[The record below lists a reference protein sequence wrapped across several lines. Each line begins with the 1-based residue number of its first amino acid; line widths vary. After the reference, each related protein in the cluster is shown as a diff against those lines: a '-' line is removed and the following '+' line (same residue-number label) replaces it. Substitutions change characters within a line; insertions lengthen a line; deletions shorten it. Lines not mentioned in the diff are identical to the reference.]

1 MPLRMKVAEY
11 PYRFGMRLLLGPGKF
26 SFYASHSREYKPNQS
41 EGMMT
46 FQERLSEL
54 LTERDCV
61 RHNISREQM
70 IRETVENGEVIVS
83 ACGALATWTPQEST
97 GRSPKDTLSVKRPES
112 QDTIDWTSPNNIP
125 IDPETFDMAFEDAM
139 DLLGT
144 IDKVYVT
151 DRVIGADARFALP
164 VRTISDMALTVLF
177 TDNMFRPTSPEV
189 TAKSCFKDKPFTI
202 VVLPYHK
209 LDPKKYEGRLRI
221 DPRLGHTSTMI
232 VGIDFDRRIGLV
244 FGSAYCG
251 SVKKLMFSVMNYI
264 LPAEGI
270 LPIHCSANEGPDG
283 RSALLLG
290 LSGTGKT
297 TLSADASRALLG
309 DDEHGWSDYGI
320 ANFENGCYAKLI
332 DLSLENEPE
341 IHKACFHKDDYRAH
355 GAIIEN
361 AMVYPDGQFDLYDD
375 RFTPN
380 SRGSYPLRYL
390 SNIKEASVADHP
402 KTILFLTAD
411 ANGVIPPVSKLTKEQ
426 AMLWFLMGYTSK
438 LAGTETGVKEPM
450 STFSRFFGEPFMP
463 RNPDIYATMLGARM
477 EKHGS
482 EVYLINT
489 GWSGGPY
496 GVGSRIKLPLTRIMV
511 NAALSGALKDVT
523 FHQDPFFKVMVPDN
537 CPGLPDNSMLDPI
550 NTWEDKD
557 AYRARAEKLTSD
569 FAAHFEKAY
578 ADKGIT
584 DEIARECPG
593 R

>member
-1 MPLRMKVAEY
+1 
-11 PYRFGMRLLLGPGKF
+11 
-26 SFYASHSREYKPNQS
+26 
-41 EGMMT
+41 MMT

-125 IDPETFDMAFEDAM
+125 VDPETFDMAFEDAM

-144 IDKVYVT
+144 LDKIYVT

-177 TDNMFRPTSPEV
+177 TDNMFRPSSPEV
-189 TAKSCFKDKPFTI
+189 AAKSCFKDKPFTI

-209 LDPKKYEGRLRI
+209 LDPKKYDGRLRI

-232 VGIDFDRRIGLV
+232 VGIDFDRRLGLV

-264 LPAEGI
+264 LPPEGI

-341 IHKACFHKDDYRAH
+341 IHKACFHKDDYRSH

-361 AMVYPDGQFDLYDD
+361 AMVYPNGQFDLFDD

-438 LAGTETGVKEPM
+438 LAGTETGVKEPV

-463 RNPDIYATMLGARM
+463 RNPDIYATMLGDRM

-482 EVYLINT
+482 EVFLINT

-496 GVGSRIKLPLTRIMV
+496 GVGSRIELPLTRIMV
-511 NAALSGALKDVT
+511 NATLSGALNDVT
-523 FHQDPFFKVMVPDN
+523 FHQDPFFKVMVPDT
-537 CPGLPDNSMLDPI
+537 CPGLPDNSILDPI
-550 NTWEDKD
+550 NTWEDKE
-557 AYRARAEKLTSD
+557 AYRIRAEKLTSD

-578 ADKGIT
+578 ADKGIS
-584 DEIARECPG
+584 DEIAGECPG